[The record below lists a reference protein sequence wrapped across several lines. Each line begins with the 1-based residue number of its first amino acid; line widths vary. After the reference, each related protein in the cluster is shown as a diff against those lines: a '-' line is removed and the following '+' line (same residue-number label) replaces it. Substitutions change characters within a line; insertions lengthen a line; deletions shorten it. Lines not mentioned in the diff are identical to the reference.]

1 MREEGIEAGSSMKE
15 AVIFAVVIILLSLL
29 GLIWDFASGLITSG
43 VDGLLLLLICLMMGG
58 LFSLQLLLLIWK
70 TRSGNGKNS

>member
-1 MREEGIEAGSSMKE
+1 MIEAVAFS
-15 AVIFAVVIILLSLL
+15 VVIIALSII

-58 LFSLQLLLLIWK
+58 LFSLQLFLLLRK
-70 TRSGNGKNS
+70 ARSGSGKPS